1 MQKFSKKHIWKITQ
15 KVAVWI
21 ARQYCL
27 EKGPLSA
34 HRSWKPWTKSGHP
47 FATALISFLAHRRF
61 TAHPCTCS
69 RVVLTVCCWEGR
81 IVITPDWSCPF
92 LSLLSFVSAV
102 QTAFCH
108 SCQWTTN
115 QRGREDTFKKCVR
128 TTVPLLGKIR
138 RVSLPNT
145 LQNKFE
151 IDKTVKLRPQN
162 TRKIK

>member
-1 MQKFSKKHIWKITQ
+1 MQRFSKKHIWKITQ

-108 SCQWTTN
+108 SCQWSF
-115 QRGREDTFKKCVR
+115 QKQDSRFLWPLRGAYSIFDVWNIKQILVL
-128 TTVPLLGKIR
+128 TVQK
-138 RVSLPNT
+138 
-145 LQNKFE
+145 
-151 IDKTVKLRPQN
+151 
-162 TRKIK
+162 